1 MRLRCSPLCVL
12 ALCAVVGVFR
22 PVSAGAQLC
31 GNGTIDNNEQCDGQE
46 CCTAQCT
53 MAPNGT
59 PCGAP
64 AGPCRLSGGC
74 FDFTCFD
81 GDVLPD
87 GTPCDDGD
95 PCTVGE
101 TCLKRDCVAQTRRCT
116 ITPSAAVAV
125 LRPVPGAPAVIVDCN
140 VPGGAGG
147 TCSAS
152 AFLPP
157 PPTTA
162 AVTSAPV
169 AGSGTDLACDFTR
182 QITRSVTKPL
192 DDAGMARIKL
202 KLNKLARR
210 LLRKLPAS
218 DMVSLTIC
226 TKIDFPN
233 GDSITLVDVVNA
245 ARR

>member
-1 MRLRCSPLCVL
+1 MGIRRALLCVL
-12 ALCAVVGVFR
+12 ALCAVVGIFR
-22 PVSAGAQLC
+22 SASAGAQLC
-31 GNGTIDNNEQCDGQE
+31 GNGIIDNNEECDGQE

-53 MAPNGT
+53 RAPDGT

-64 AGPCRLSGGC
+64 AGPCLLASGCYDSVC
-74 FDFTCFD
+74 FNGT
-81 GDVLPD
+81 VLPD
-87 GTPCDDGD
+87 GTSCDDGD

-116 ITPSAAVAV
+116 ITPSSAVAV
-125 LRPVPGAPAVIVDCN
+125 LRPVPGSPAIIVDCN

-162 AVTSAPV
+162 PVTSAPV

-182 QITRSVTKPL
+182 QITRSVSRPL

-218 DMVSLTIC
+218 DMVSLTVC
-226 TKIDFPN
+226 TKVDFPN